1 MATKRNR
8 ADSRAH
14 VPCLVCDRKQHGA
27 RGLAMHLRNV
37 HDFTADAAK
46 AAAAD
51 AQRKAL
57 APAQER
63 PA

>member
-14 VPCLVCDRKQHGA
+14 APCPVCDRKQHGA

-37 HDFTADAAK
+37 HDFTVDAAK
-46 AAAAD
+46 TAAAD
-51 AQRKAL
+51 AQRKAH
-57 APAQER
+57 AAAQGR